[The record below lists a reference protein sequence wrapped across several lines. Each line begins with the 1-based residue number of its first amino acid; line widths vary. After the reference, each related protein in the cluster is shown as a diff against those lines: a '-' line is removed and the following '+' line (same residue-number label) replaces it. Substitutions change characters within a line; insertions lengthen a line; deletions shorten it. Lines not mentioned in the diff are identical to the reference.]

1 MMQLSFIFLSQII
14 YNVLKVWEIKYTYQ
28 HRIFPLLINSI
39 FINLTSLVTTFI
51 SVTSLLDGKW
61 SVIFFYVIGS
71 VIGKYIGMTIHTRI
85 NEAN

>member
-1 MMQLSFIFLSQII
+1 MMQLFFIFLFQII
-14 YNVLKVWEIKYTYQ
+14 FNVLKVWEIKYTYQ

-39 FINLTSLVTTFI
+39 FINLTSLATTFI

-71 VIGKYIGMTIHTRI
+71 VIGKYIGMTIHTHI
-85 NEAN
+85 NKVN